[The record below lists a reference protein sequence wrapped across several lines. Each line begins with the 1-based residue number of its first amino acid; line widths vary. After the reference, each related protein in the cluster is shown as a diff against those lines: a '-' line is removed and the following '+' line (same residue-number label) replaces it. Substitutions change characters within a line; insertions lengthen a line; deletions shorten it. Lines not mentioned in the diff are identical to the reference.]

1 MLMKHFAGLFTTP
14 SCQQERCL
22 DDSIKVKKKL
32 NSLLDIFNSH
42 IFSIKRNDA
51 DDDPE
56 RILFCCCNKEDC
68 NRDFAWEPGT
78 HDAGDSEESDDSGQ
92 GDGGEELVIRQGS
105 IF

>member
-1 MLMKHFAGLFTTP
+1 MLT
-14 SCQQERCL
+14 E
-22 DDSIKVKKKL
+22 KL

-42 IFSIKRNDA
+42 IFSTKKNDA

-56 RILFCCCNKEDC
+56 RILFCCCNKQDC

>member
-1 MLMKHFAGLFTTP
+1 M
-14 SCQQERCL
+14 
-22 DDSIKVKKKL
+22 

-42 IFSIKRNDA
+42 IFSTKKNDA

-56 RILFCCCNKEDC
+56 RILFCCCNKQDC

-78 HDAGDSEESDDSGQ
+78 HDDAGDSEESDDSGQ